1 MRKNMSLI
9 KQILIIIFVSLAT
22 LKIAD
27 VSFGFFQSQSVIASL
42 SKGTDRS
49 IVLREL
55 NPNQRASIRPNNNYM
70 KDVENL
76 SQIDYKINVDRN
88 GFISTGNQLEI
99 NPEIKILF
107 LGGSTTETLYVPEK
121 NRFPSVVER
130 NLRSQLAQTLN
141 VYNGGVSGNHSMHSI
156 FALLAKGIPLE
167 PNYVVFMHNMNDFA
181 LLSKTESYWIAPRG
195 RAILIES
202 NDGKFSTIED
212 SSRNDFFNLIKTAKN
227 MLAPNLYTYL
237 RPRLFGDITLY
248 RDEFEGFSKNYID
261 LDLDL
266 MERSFRSSITSFVK
280 ISKAWNITPI
290 LMTQAN
296 RVDHNF
302 KYFKKWVIR
311 YQRGEMTSQEF
322 SDLYK
327 RMNEITRE
335 VAIQENVILI
345 DLDAQIPKTNEFLYD
360 TIHLNEAGSILAG
373 KVITKKL
380 AQVIQL
386 Q

>member
-1 MRKNMSLI
+1 MSLI
-9 KQILIIIFVSLAT
+9 RQILIVIFFSFAT

-27 VSFGFFQSQSVIASL
+27 ASFGFFQSQSVIASL

-55 NPNQRASIRPNNNYM
+55 NPNQLASIRPNNNYM

-76 SQIDYKINVDRN
+76 SQIDYKVNVDEN
-88 GFISTGNQLEI
+88 GFISTGNGLEF

-130 NLRSQLAQTLN
+130 SLRSHLTQTLN

-167 PNYVVFMHNMNDFA
+167 PNYVVLMHNMNDFA
-181 LLSKTESYWIAPRG
+181 LLSKTESYWIAPKG
-195 RAILIES
+195 RAILIEN
-202 NDGKFSTIED
+202 NDANFSTIED
-212 SSRNDFFNLIKTAKN
+212 SSRNIFFNLIKTAKN
-227 MLAPNLYTYL
+227 ILVPNLYTYL
-237 RPRLFGDITLY
+237 RPRLFADIKLY
-248 RDEFEGFSKNYID
+248 RDEFEGFTKNYID

-266 MERSFRSSITSFVK
+266 MERNFRSSITSFVK

-296 RVDHNF
+296 RIDHNF
-302 KYFKKWVIR
+302 KYFQRWVIR
-311 YQRGEMTSQEF
+311 YQRGEMTSREF

-327 RMNEITRE
+327 RMNEITQE
-335 VAIQENVILI
+335 VAIQENVTLI
-345 DLDAQIPKTNEFLYD
+345 DLDTQIPKTNEFLYD
-360 TIHLNEAGSILAG
+360 AIHLNEAGSILAG
-373 KVITKKL
+373 ELVTKKL
-380 AQVIQL
+380 VQVIKPQ
-386 Q
+386 

>member
-1 MRKNMSLI
+1 MSLI

-27 VSFGFFQSQSVIASL
+27 MSFGFFQSQFVVASL

-76 SQIDYKINVDRN
+76 AQIDYKINVDRN

-130 NLRSQLAQTLN
+130 NLRSQLAQALN

-167 PNYVVFMHNMNDFA
+167 PNYVVLMHNMNDFA

-212 SSRNDFFNLIKTAKN
+212 SSRSVFFNLIKTAKN
-227 MLAPNLYTYL
+227 MLVPNLYPYL
-237 RPRLFGDITLY
+237 RPRLFTDIKLY
-248 RDEFEGFSKNYID
+248 QDEFEGFTKNYID
-261 LDLDL
+261 IDLDL

-280 ISKAWNITPI
+280 ISEAWNITPI

-296 RVDHNF
+296 RIDNNLE
-302 KYFKKWVIR
+302 YFQNWVVK
-311 YQRGEMTSQEF
+311 YQRGEMTAREF
-322 SDLYK
+322 SDLYA
-327 RMNEITRE
+327 RMNQITRE
-335 VAIQENVILI
+335 VAIQENVTLI
-345 DLDAQIPKTNEFLYD
+345 DLDSQIPKTNEFLYD
-360 TIHLNEAGSILAG
+360 TIHLNEAGSILMG
-373 KVITKKL
+373 ELVSKKL
-380 AQVIQL
+380 VEVIQS